1 MVLNPDTLICH
12 DQKHIMEI
20 LHEYKV
26 ACIIKLFPD
35 KIHRLFHYFTNSHAS
50 HSPFL
55 LTQFSIASVASY
67 VNSFAVFIVF
77 HRFIYNFL
85 QCEVI

>member
-12 DQKHIMEI
+12 DQKHIMEV

-26 ACIIKLFPD
+26 ACIIKLFSD
-35 KIHRLFHYFTNSHAS
+35 KNHSLFHYFTNSHAL

-55 LTQFSIASVASY
+55 LIQFSIASVASY
-67 VNSFAVFIVF
+67 VNSFVVFRVF